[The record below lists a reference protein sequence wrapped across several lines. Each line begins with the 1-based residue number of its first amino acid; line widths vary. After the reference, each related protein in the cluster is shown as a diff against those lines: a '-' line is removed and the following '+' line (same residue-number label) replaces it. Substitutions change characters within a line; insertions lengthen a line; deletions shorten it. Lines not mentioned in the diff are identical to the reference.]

1 MTTLSA
7 RLKMRK
13 RSPCPSS
20 TNFVWSDCAG
30 ERSRQR
36 GREAGREGGR
46 QGGREGGRQDGR
58 MGGRE
63 GPTVSPPSFH
73 NCVMAFI
80 LAPSHKSHH
89 MHQAKATYMKPS
101 KKKRKYCN
109 SAQIRTFSPTRDLL
123 PSAPYTTLHNNVLLL
138 RTLIAQHT
146 RAGLSGLLQRI
157 AGQGAWHVAPPT
169 NWACG

>member
-1 MTTLSA
+1 MDVSGVPSA
-7 RLKMRK
+7 VRHL
-13 RSPCPSS
+13 
-20 TNFVWSDCAG
+20 
-30 ERSRQR
+30 RQR
-36 GREAGREGGR
+36 NVASDMPQCLRRTIAGREAGREGGR

-89 MHQAKATYMKPS
+89 MHQAKA

-109 SAQIRTFSPTRDLL
+109 SAQIRTFRPKL
-123 PSAPYTTLHNNVLLL
+123 SAPHATFYRPHPT
-138 RTLIAQHT
+138 
-146 RAGLSGLLQRI
+146 LQRLAI
-157 AGQGAWHVAPPT
+157 AHPHRSAHPRRSFWPT
-169 NWACG
+169 ATDRRTRRLARCPAHELGLWIRACL